1 MYNKWS
7 KLFLTSFLAM
17 TFLFAGCGKSS
28 KEEFA
33 SENTVVGERVLHVG
47 TTADF
52 APFEFQDETGSEY
65 VGFDMDLARAI
76 AKEMNCQADI
86 QNLNFDGLIP
96 ALDAGNVDIVI
107 SGMSI
112 TEERQQKVAFSNPY
126 YKSGLTIVVGKNNA
140 EIKGFK
146 DLEGKSIAVQ
156 IGTTGAMEAKKIP
169 NATVKEFNSSADTF
183 MELKA
188 GGVDAVVNDR
198 PVNDYFIV
206 QNGSK
211 DVKVLEEILTAEEY
225 GVAVT
230 KKNLDML
237 KEVNTALEKVQKSGE
252 YEKIFEKW
260 FGKKSE

>member
-1 MYNKWS
+1 MSNQWS
-7 KLFLTSFLAM
+7 KLFLMSFLAM
-17 TFLFAGCGKSS
+17 TFLFAGCGNSAKEDSTS
-28 KEEFA
+28 KNPA
-33 SENTVVGERVLHVG
+33 DGERVLRIG

-52 APFEFQDETGSEY
+52 APFEFQDETGTAY

-126 YKSGLTIVVGKNNA
+126 YKSGLTIVVGKDNA

-230 KKNLDML
+230 KKNPDML